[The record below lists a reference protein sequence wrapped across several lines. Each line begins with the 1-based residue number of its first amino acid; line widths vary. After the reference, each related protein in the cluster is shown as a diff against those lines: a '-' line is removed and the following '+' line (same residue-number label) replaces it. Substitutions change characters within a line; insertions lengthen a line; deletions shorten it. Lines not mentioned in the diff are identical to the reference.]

1 MGRDDVTGGVGDES
15 RPIVNTDQRGT
26 DTSNPDTRG
35 TLTAP
40 DEPVAAAARGTE
52 ATFAAARFG
61 FWVAI
66 ATAAMTVLTFAL
78 AITALPN
85 KVEYPFTSEEIL
97 AQWPGD
103 YYWMWPAMVLM
114 VLLVALVGTLH
125 ELAPARRG
133 VFSRLA
139 FGLAVIA
146 AAVLLI
152 DYYIQATVMQVNLE
166 KGQLDGWSIL
176 TQYNPNGVFIALEE
190 LGYLLM
196 SVVFICLVPVFTER
210 TGLDRAIRWLLLA
223 SFAVTAI
230 SLALVTVWMGID
242 RGDVFEIIVISIVWL
257 TLVAAGPLLAIRFHR
272 ATSSAAT
279 RV

>member
-1 MGRDDVTGGVGDES
+1 MQRDDMTDGEANES
-15 RPIVNTDQRGT
+15 GPAMNNQRDTDISIPRTHNNDT
-26 DTSNPDTRG
+26 DRAGS
-35 TLTAP
+35 
-40 DEPVAAAARGTE
+40 AAAAVDSI
-52 ATFAAARFG
+52 ATTARFG
-61 FWVAI
+61 FWVSI
-66 ATAAMTVLTFAL
+66 ATAALTVLTFAL

-85 KVEYPFTSEEIL
+85 KVEYPFTSDEIVD
-97 AQWPGD
+97 QWPGD

-114 VLLVALVGTLH
+114 VLFVALVSALH
-125 ELAPARRG
+125 QVAPARRR

-190 LGYLLM
+190 LGYILM
-196 SVVFICLVPVFTER
+196 GVVFLCLVPAFAER
-210 TGLDRAIRWLLLA
+210 TGLDRAIRWLLLI
-223 SFAVTAI
+223 SFAATVLTLI
-230 SLALVTVWMGID
+230 LVTVWMGMD

-257 TLVAAGPLLAIRFHR
+257 TLVAAGPLLAVRFHR
-272 ATSSAAT
+272 TTSSAT
-279 RV
+279 SR

>member
-1 MGRDDVTGGVGDES
+1 MQREHVTDGEANES
-15 RPIVNTDQRGT
+15 GPAMNADQRGT
-26 DTSNPDTRG
+26 DISIPRTHANGTDPD
-35 TLTAP
+35 
-40 DEPVAAAARGTE
+40 DSAAAAAGST
-52 ATFAAARFG
+52 ATTARFG

-66 ATAAMTVLTFAL
+66 ATAALTVLTFAL

-85 KVEYPFTSEEIL
+85 KVEYPFTSEEIV

-114 VLLVALVGTLH
+114 VLFVALVAALH
-125 ELAPARRG
+125 ELAPARRR

-166 KGQLDGWSIL
+166 KDQLDGWSIL

-196 SVVFICLVPVFTER
+196 SVVFVCLVPVFTEH
-210 TGLDRAIRWLLLA
+210 TGLDRAMRWLLLL
-223 SFAVTAI
+223 SFAATVL
-230 SLALVTVWMGID
+230 SLILVTVWMGMD

-257 TLVAAGPLLAIRFHR
+257 TLVAAGPLLAVRFHR
-272 ATSSAAT
+272 AASWTIGP
-279 RV
+279 